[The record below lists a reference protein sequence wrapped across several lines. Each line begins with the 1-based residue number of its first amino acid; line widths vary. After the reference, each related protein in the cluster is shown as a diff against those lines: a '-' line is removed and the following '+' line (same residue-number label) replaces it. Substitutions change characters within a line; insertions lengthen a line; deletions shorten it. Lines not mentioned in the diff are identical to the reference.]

1 MTTRWAASRHLRVGL
16 AMLVALSGL
25 SMWATSAGAAE
36 SAPTQ
41 RCERPELPR
50 PEGASVV
57 GVLISSKCEPVVG
70 VDIEITKEGGEAT
83 TITSDDEGLFVL
95 ELGDETGNY
104 TATLIEDTLPDDVVL
119 TDPDALTRTF
129 RLTANKR
136 QIQNYP
142 FGESTRQAA
151 TKLDEIPGKL
161 VDGVQL
167 GLIIAMCA
175 IGLSLIYG
183 TIQLTNFSH
192 GEMVT
197 FGAIVTWFLN
207 QNAGLPLPLAGL
219 LGVVI
224 GAASGAALE
233 LGLWRPLRR
242 KKISLFGL
250 MTVSFG
256 LSLLA
261 LNVFQ
266 YVFGARNK
274 PYTGTVGGGGFE
286 LGSRVIPARTVITI
300 VIAIVVLGAVA
311 MFLRTARFGKAMRA
325 VADNPALAASSGI
338 DVDRVVLMVWVMGA
352 GLAALGGV
360 LYSTS
365 FQVNFQEGQQLLLLM
380 FAGITLGGLGTAFG
394 AAAGCFVL
402 GLAIQMSTLYIPTSL
417 RNVGAL
423 VVLIVVLM
431 FAPQG
436 IFGRRERVG

>member
-1 MTTRWAASRHLRVGL
+1 MFGSLIAGDCSAIVGAKIEMSLDGEVVDTIVTGADGTFSL
-16 AMLVALSGL
+16 ALD
-25 SMWATSAGAAE
+25 
-36 SAPTQ
+36 
-41 RCERPELPR
+41 
-50 PEGASVV
+50 
-57 GVLISSKCEPVVG
+57 EPG
-70 VDIEITKEGGEAT
+70 T
-83 TITSDDEGLFVL
+83 
-95 ELGDETGNY
+95 Y
-104 TATLIEDTLPDDVVL
+104 TATLQVDSLPKGVAL
-119 TDPDALTRTF
+119 TDKGDTVRTVP
-129 RLTANKR
+129 
-136 QIQNYP
+136 IQADRPRPLLYS

-167 GLIIAMCA
+167 GLILAMCA

-197 FGAIVTWFLN
+197 FGAIVTWYLN
-207 QNAGLPLPLAGL
+207 QSVGLSLPLAGI
-219 LGVVI
+219 LGVII
-224 GAASGAALE
+224 GAASGAGLE

-242 KKISLFGL
+242 RKISLFGL

-261 LNVFQ
+261 INVFQ

-274 PYTGTVGGGGFE
+274 PYTGTVGGGGWE

-300 VIAIVVLGAVA
+300 IIAVLVLGAVA
-311 MFLRTARFGKAMRA
+311 AFLRTARFGKAMRA
-325 VADNPALAASSGI
+325 VADNPPLASSSGI

-365 FQVNFQEGQQLLLLM
+365 FQVNFMEGQQLLLLM
-380 FAGITLGGLGTAFG
+380 FAGITLGGLGTSFG

-423 VVLIVVLM
+423 AVLIVVLM

>member
-1 MTTRWAASRHLRVGL
+1 
-16 AMLVALSGL
+16 MLVGIG
-25 SMWATSAGAAE
+25 SMTMWSSSAGAAE
-36 SAPTQ
+36 RTPRQNTK
-41 RCERPELPR
+41 CERPTLPR
-50 PEGASVV
+50 PEGASIA
-57 GVLISSKCEPVVG
+57 GVLISETCEPVVG
-70 VDIEITKEGGEAT
+70 VDIKIEKEGGESQT
-83 TITSDDEGLFVL
+83 VTSDKEGIFI
-95 ELGDETGNY
+95 LGVGDDLGTY
-104 TATLIEDTLPDDVVL
+104 TVTLQVDSLPDGVKL
-119 TDPDALTRTF
+119 TDPEAVSRTF
-129 RLTANKR
+129 RLTADKR
-136 QIQNYP
+136 QIQNFP

-197 FGAIVTWFLN
+197 FGAIITWYLN
-207 QNAGLPLPLAGL
+207 QSVGLPLPLAAV
-219 LGVVI
+219 LGVLI
-224 GAASGAALE
+224 GAASGAGLE

-242 KKISLFGL
+242 RKLSLFGL

-261 LNVFQ
+261 LNLFQ
-266 YVFGARNK
+266 YFFGARNK

-300 VIAIVVLGAVA
+300 VIALVVLGAVGT
-311 MFLRTARFGKAMRA
+311 FLRTARFGKAMRA

-338 DVDRVVLMVWVMGA
+338 DVDRVVLLVWVMGA
-352 GLAALGGV
+352 GLAAMGGV

-365 FQVNFQEGQQLLLLM
+365 FQVNFMEGQQLLLLM

-394 AAAGCFVL
+394 AAAGCFLL
-402 GLAIQMSTLYIPTSL
+402 GLAIQLSTLFIPTSL

>member
-1 MTTRWAASRHLRVGL
+1 
-16 AMLVALSGL
+16 MLVCLGSIT
-25 SMWATSAGAAE
+25 MWGSSAGAAE
-36 SAPTQ
+36 TSPRRQKCDRPT
-41 RCERPELPR
+41 LPR

-57 GVLISSKCEPVVG
+57 GVLISDACEPVVG
-70 VDIEITKEGGEAT
+70 VDIKIDKKGGESQT
-83 TITSDDEGLFVL
+83 VTSDEEGVFVL
-95 ELGDETGNY
+95 GVGDDLGTY
-104 TATLIEDTLPDDVVL
+104 TATLQQDTLPDGVKL
-119 TDPDALTRTF
+119 TDPDALSRTF
-129 RLTANKR
+129 RLNAGKR

-142 FGESTRQAA
+142 FGESTRKAA

-167 GLIIAMCA
+167 GLVIAMCA

-197 FGAIVTWFLN
+197 FGAIVTWYFN
-207 QNAGLPLPLAGL
+207 QSVGLPLPLAGL
-219 LGVVI
+219 LGVLV
-224 GAASGAALE
+224 GAASGAGLE

-242 KKISLFGL
+242 RKISLFGL

-266 YVFGARNK
+266 YVFGSRNQ
-274 PYTGTVGGGGFE
+274 PYTGTVGGGGWE

-300 VIAIVVLGAVA
+300 VIAAVVLAAVA
-311 MFLRTARFGKAMRA
+311 IFLRTARFGKAMRA
-325 VADNPALAASSGI
+325 VADNPPLAASSGI
-338 DVDRVVLMVWVMGA
+338 NVDRVVLMVWVMGA

-365 FQVNFQEGQQLLLLM
+365 FQVNFQSGQQLLLLM

-423 VVLIVVLM
+423 VVLVVVLM

>member
-1 MTTRWAASRHLRVGL
+1 
-16 AMLVALSGL
+16 MLVCLG
-25 SMWATSAGAAE
+25 SMMLLGPPAGAAE
-36 SAPTQ
+36 SAPRQNTK
-41 RCERPELPR
+41 CERPPLPR

-57 GVLISSKCEPVVG
+57 GVLISDACEPVVG
-70 VDIEITKEGGEAT
+70 VDIKIQKEGGQAET
-83 TITSDDEGLFVL
+83 VTSDKEGIFAFEAGD
-95 ELGDETGNY
+95 ELGTY
-104 TATLIEDTLPDDVVL
+104 TATLQQDTLPEGVKL
-119 TDPDALTRTF
+119 TDPEALSRTF
-129 RLTANKR
+129 QLTAGKR

-207 QNAGLPLPLAGL
+207 QNAGLPLPLAAV
-219 LGVVI
+219 LGVLI
-224 GAASGAALE
+224 GAASGAGLE

-242 KKISLFGL
+242 RKLSLFGL

-261 LNVFQ
+261 LNLFQ
-266 YVFGARNK
+266 YFFGARNK

-286 LGSRVIPARTVITI
+286 LGSRVIPARTIITI
-300 VIAIVVLGAVA
+300 VIAVVVLGAVGT
-311 MFLRTARFGKAMRA
+311 FLRTARFGKAMRA

-338 DVDRVVLMVWVMGA
+338 DVDRVVLLVWVMGA

-365 FQVNFQEGQQLLLLM
+365 FQVNFMEGQQLLLLM

-394 AAAGCFVL
+394 AAAGCFLL
-402 GLAIQMSTLYIPTSL
+402 GLAIQLSTLFIPTSL